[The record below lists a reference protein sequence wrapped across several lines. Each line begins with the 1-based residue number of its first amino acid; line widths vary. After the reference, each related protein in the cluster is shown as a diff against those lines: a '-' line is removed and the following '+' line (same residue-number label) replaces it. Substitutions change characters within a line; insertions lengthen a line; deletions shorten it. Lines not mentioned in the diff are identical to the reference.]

1 MKAKDIEN
9 ILSNSGRLIL
19 KDYPFGAS
27 YFVENDDGFEFS
39 LSKKQFEKF
48 KETCENKDE
57 SKVAW
62 FNGETTTWYYWRK

>member
-1 MKAKDIEN
+1 MQIWV
-9 ILSNSGRLIL
+9 RL
-19 KDYPFGAS
+19 
-27 YFVENDDGFEFS
+27 GFEFS

-62 FNGETTTWYYWRK
+62 FNGETTTWYYWRN